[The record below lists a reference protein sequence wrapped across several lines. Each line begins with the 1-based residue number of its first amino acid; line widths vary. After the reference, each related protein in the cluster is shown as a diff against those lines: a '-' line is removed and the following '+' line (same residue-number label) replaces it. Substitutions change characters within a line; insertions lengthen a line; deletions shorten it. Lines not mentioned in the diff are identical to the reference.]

1 MITFIIVAIVAVLAI
16 AFSIMAWKS
25 GARKRSG
32 QSGVGAEPRAVP
44 SAKPEIGRA
53 AGPD

>member
-1 MITFIIVAIVAVLAI
+1 MITFIILAIVAILAI

-32 QSGVGAEPRAVP
+32 QSGVGAAERAASAEPEV
-44 SAKPEIGRA
+44 GRA
-53 AGPD
+53 TGPD